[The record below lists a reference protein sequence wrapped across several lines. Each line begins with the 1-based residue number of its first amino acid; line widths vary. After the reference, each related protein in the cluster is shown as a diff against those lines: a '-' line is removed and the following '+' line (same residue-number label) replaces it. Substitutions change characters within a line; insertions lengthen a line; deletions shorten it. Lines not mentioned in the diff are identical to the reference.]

1 MLQPLQGKTYSN
13 ACSYK
18 GCKKREAMP
27 LMCAGCR
34 QNFCLRHRHED
45 DHECKPVKAGTSA
58 ARAAEVLPPLTH
70 THAPP
75 LCIEHCIRTL
85 PAAVADAHRR
95 HLGRLGRQGRKRHGL
110 GRAVVGRAMLLLP
123 PRGLRAPYRRGGS
136 KPI

>member
-1 MLQPLQGKTYSN
+1 MANTPPRNPVPAPILQPLQGKTYSN

-58 ARAAEVLPPLTH
+58 ARAAEVLPPH
-70 THAPP
+70 TYTRA
-75 LCIEHCIRTL
+75 
-85 PAAVADAHRR
+85 AAVH
-95 HLGRLGRQGRKRHGL
+95 
-110 GRAVVGRAMLLLP
+110 
-123 PRGLRAPYRRGGS
+123 
-136 KPI
+136 